1 MGRSWLDWFWLG
13 GRGRSTE
20 VPAQRRL
27 VIGDIHGCSRTLRAL
42 LADELRITPADQIFF
57 LGDLVSKGPD
67 SLGVLEYV
75 EELYAAQVP
84 VTIVRGNH
92 EEAILRARASGKSE
106 MRTLLERTQNS
117 GLLDRKGKDLDPRW
131 LAILERSVYFVMLPD
146 AVLVHGGVDYRRNEP
161 FADGGHLV
169 NARETVYDAA
179 VAGDRPVVH
188 GHTRSPLSSIIES
201 LVNRNPVLPLDNGAV
216 GATPRKP
223 FKLSEYGNLCC
234 LDLDNWSLH
243 VQPNRDIEDE
253 NQGRPAFSFSIR
265 ASRDRAGIDAA
276 PSLQSAR

>member
-1 MGRSWLDWFWLG
+1 MGRSWLDWL
-13 GRGRSTE
+13 RLRPHRRRVEAPT
-20 VPAQRRL
+20 QRRL

-42 LADELRITPADQIFF
+42 LADELRITPADHVFF

-75 EELYAAQVP
+75 EELYAAGGQ

-92 EEAILRARASGKSE
+92 EEAILRARASGKSAL
-106 MRTLLERTQNS
+106 RDLLERTQNS

-131 LAILERSVYFVMLPD
+131 MAIMERSVYFVMLPD
-146 AVLVHGGVDYRRNEP
+146 AVLVHGGVDYRRKDP
-161 FADGGHLV
+161 FADGGSLV
-169 NARETVYDAA
+169 NARETVYDATA
-179 VAGDRPVVH
+179 AGDRPVVH
-188 GHTRSPLSSIIES
+188 GHTRSPLSSIIEN
-201 LVNRNPVLPLDNGAV
+201 LVNRSSVLPMDNGAV

-234 LDLDNWSLH
+234 LDLDSWSLH

-253 NQGRPAFSFSIR
+253 ERGRPAFSFSIR
-265 ASRDRAGIDAA
+265 VSRDRAGIDTS
-276 PSLQSAR
+276 PSLQSAP